1 MSTDK
6 LSKFLKFF
14 NSILIFSQICES
26 NQFWSAEEHIED
38 LVIVNKNDD
47 ETYNNYDEDE
57 FVIADIIEEIE
68 DELYSWALEIEQVQQ
83 HKNSKPGRPSL
94 V

>member
-1 MSTDK
+1 M
-6 LSKFLKFF
+6 
-14 NSILIFSQICES
+14 
-26 NQFWSAEEHIED
+26 
-38 LVIVNKNDD
+38 NKDDD

-83 HKNSKPGRPSL
+83 HKNSKHGRPSL